1 MRGKW
6 IGIVM
11 TAFLGTGIAWAQEPS
26 AADEQEPVAD
36 EQERPAP
43 ERRHIRVLEHPYD
56 IASFYRSSQGGY
68 GFYGPADLL
77 REPPN
82 PYGLSRYPIAGF
94 YRSRQG
100 YYFGLQ
106 TPVAQNPYAIASY
119 YRSSASTDVRFWYH
133 GYGRPARHH
142 GRQGGYGPYWN
153 SIGENGDLFL
163 MVPTVLAP
171 VGALSAYYYS
181 GR

>member
-1 MRGKW
+1 MRGK
-6 IGIVM
+6 VM
-11 TAFLGTGIAWAQEPS
+11 AFVVTALLGTAAARAQEPEAVDEKEP
-26 AADEQEPVAD
+26 AAEPR
-36 EQERPAP
+36 RPL
-43 ERRHIRVLEHPYD
+43 RVLENPYD
-56 IASFYRSSQGGY
+56 ISSFYRSSQGGY
-68 GFYGPADLL
+68 GFYGPGDLL
-77 REPPN
+77 EQPPT
-82 PYGLSRYPIAGF
+82 PYGPSRYPIAGF

-119 YRSSASTDVRFWYH
+119 YRSNASTDVRFWYG
-133 GYGRPARHH
+133 GYGRPMPA
-142 GRQGGYGPYWN
+142 GRPGGYGQYWN

-163 MVPTVLAP
+163 MAPTFLAP